1 MTKPTGNMCF
11 VLMPFQPNFKNQW
24 EHAIV
29 PAIREAD
36 LAPWRGDDEHL
47 GTNIIMSDITKS
59 ISEARL
65 IIADLTGRNPNVMYE
80 LGLAHAAKKAVIMIA
95 QKEEDV
101 PFDIRH
107 IRYLKYDAR
116 DISRLKSELVERIG
130 STLNMAAKDRPDFF
144 PELKLF
150 DRKEAEELVY
160 LRKRARSLRIEATPP
175 SADIFFNDRL
185 IGQPPQEILV
195 NPETGRNT
203 VSAAAIGFYEYHADI
218 SEKDLERGEI
228 HIALEKRS
236 DKEEFEKRV
245 PQWLRY
251 RRRDPNNPVLMQAI
265 AQYLCRV
272 SDDSDEALKEVHELL
287 QVAPDWF
294 MAHNQA
300 GYVKHK
306 TRPEEAKEHYEKVV
320 SMRPDHFIGYY
331 NLACLYALANEFD
344 KAIEYLETIV
354 SRDGLTESYRM
365 HAPNIENDP
374 DFDELKKS
382 EKHAKRF
389 AEIAGILNAGRGA

>member
-24 EHAIV
+24 ELAIE
-29 PAIREAD
+29 PAIREAG

-47 GTNIIMSDITKS
+47 GTNIIMRDITKS

-107 IRYLKYDAR
+107 IRYLKYDAM

-150 DRKEAEELVY
+150 DRKEVEELAY
-160 LRKRARSLRIEATPP
+160 LRRRARRARIEVTPP
-175 SADIFFNDRL
+175 SADIFFNDHY

-195 NPETGRNT
+195 NPETTRNT
-203 VSAAAIGFYEYHADI
+203 ISATAIGFYEHHAEL
-218 SEKDLERGEI
+218 SEKDLEQGEI
-228 HIALEKRS
+228 RIALEKRG
-236 DKEEFEKRV
+236 DKVEFEKRV
-245 PQWLRY
+245 PRWLRY
-251 RRRDPNNPVLMQAI
+251 RRRDPNNPVLMRVI
-265 AQYLCRV
+265 AQYLDGI
-272 SDDSDEALKEVHELL
+272 SDYDEALEEVHELL

-294 MAHNQA
+294 LAHNQA
-300 GYVKHK
+300 GIVKRETH
-306 TRPEEAKEHYEKVV
+306 PEEARKHFEKVV
-320 SMRPDHFIGYY
+320 SLHPNHFIGYY
-331 NLACLYALANEFD
+331 NLACSYAYTNAFD
-344 KAIEYLETIV
+344 RAIEYLETIV
-354 SRDGLTESYRM
+354 DRDGLTDSFRM
-365 HAPNIENDP
+365 HGTNMENDLA
-374 DFDELKKS
+374 FHELKKS
-382 EKHAKRF
+382 DKHAKRF
-389 AEIAGILNAGRGA
+389 AEIARILNAGRGA